1 MLHSL
6 IRSLPLSLCLAT
18 ATVPAT
24 VAQEGRILLTN
35 QDVIEMVQN
44 GLQESTVVAAIKA
57 NRANFDVSAT
67 ALIKLKKAGASQRI
81 MDTMLAAESSK
92 RNAASPPSPSTAT
105 PVAPFPTGETN
116 AANSPFSGSS
126 GTTPSITLVQGS
138 TR

>member
-6 IRSLPLSLCLAT
+6 IRSLALSLCLAM

-44 GLQESTVVAAIKA
+44 GLQESTVVAAIQA

-92 RNAASPPSPSTAT
+92 RTCSASGWWHISERF
-105 PVAPFPTGETN
+105 V
-116 AANSPFSGSS
+116 
-126 GTTPSITLVQGS
+126 
-138 TR
+138 